1 METGG
6 AEGALVRLVTND
18 LINEHLIISL
28 KPKCAYEQVL
38 NKANVKYHLLKFENL
53 QTFRKNI
60 LALIDIINENEP
72 DIVQSWMY
80 HSNLIA
86 SLALCFTDAK
96 VQSVWNIRHSTLSL
110 KNDKKQLISLVLLG
124 SILSRIFP
132 SKIIFCANSAALAH
146 FKIGYSKKKSSV
158 IGNGYPEYKGQQ
170 INLMEIEARPKKL
183 ELGYFARYHPQ
194 KNHKKL
200 FAAVAILRN
209 QINIQLTLA
218 GRGCD
223 IYNMELAK
231 ALKQFNLTDLV
242 NLKGELKEP
251 RDLMKKCD
259 YTMLVSD
266 YGEGFPNII
275 GESLSVGTPCIVTDI
290 GDAKDILK
298 QCGEIVEIN
307 SLDDL
312 VLKIQYAWEK
322 RQKIKNYRNL
332 RSLALKTYC
341 ENLSIE
347 NMVNEYC
354 NAWSE

>member
-1 METGG
+1 
-6 AEGALVRLVTND
+6 
-18 LINEHLIISL
+18 
-28 KPKCAYEQVL
+28 
-38 NKANVKYHLLKFENL
+38 
-53 QTFRKNI
+53 
-60 LALIDIINENEP
+60 
-72 DIVQSWMY
+72 
-80 HSNLIA
+80 
-86 SLALCFTDAK
+86 
-96 VQSVWNIRHSTLSL
+96 
-110 KNDKKQLISLVLLG
+110 
-124 SILSRIFP
+124 
-132 SKIIFCANSAALAH
+132 
-146 FKIGYSKKKSSV
+146 
-158 IGNGYPEYKGQQ
+158 
-170 INLMEIEARPKKL
+170 
-183 ELGYFARYHPQ
+183 
-194 KNHKKL
+194 
-200 FAAVAILRN
+200 
-209 QINIQLTLA
+209 
-218 GRGCD
+218 
-223 IYNMELAK
+223 MELAK